1 MAKAKATSSTAPLR
15 TGDATPLR
23 RALAKAFPDADCA
36 LDWKTPLQL
45 LIATILSAQCTDA
58 RVNQVT
64 PALFERYP
72 TARAFAEADMD
83 ELREMI
89 RSTGFFNNKAKA
101 IQAACSQIVDEFG
114 GEVPDSMEQLL
125 KLRGVARKTANVV
138 LGTAFGKNE
147 GIVVDTH
154 VIRLAH
160 RMGLSAQRDADKIE
174 RDLMEQIPRQ
184 EWTAFAHRMVLH
196 GRKWCTARR
205 PDCETCPCRPACPQ
219 NGV

>member
-1 MAKAKATSSTAPLR
+1 MAKAKTSSPKSPLR
-15 TGDATPLR
+15 TGDAAKLR

-45 LIATILSAQCTDA
+45 LVATILSAQCTDA

-64 PALFERYP
+64 PPLFERYP

-83 ELREMI
+83 EMRAMI

-101 IQAACSQIVDEFG
+101 IQAACAQIAEEFS
-114 GEVPDSMEQLL
+114 GEVPDSMKELL
-125 KLRGVARKTANVV
+125 RLRGVARKTANVV

-154 VIRLAH
+154 VSRLAH
-160 RMGLSAQRDADKIE
+160 RMGMSAEKAPDKIE
-174 RDLMEQIPRQ
+174 RDLMEIVPRP

-196 GRKWCTARR
+196 GRKWCMARK

-219 NGV
+219 NGI